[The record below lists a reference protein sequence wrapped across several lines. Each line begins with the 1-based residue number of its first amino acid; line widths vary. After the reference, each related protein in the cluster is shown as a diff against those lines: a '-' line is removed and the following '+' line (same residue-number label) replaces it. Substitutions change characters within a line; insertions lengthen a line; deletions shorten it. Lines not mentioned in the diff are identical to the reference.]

1 MSLATLQAHGA
12 QEEGLSPASDY
23 VPSWSVELICRAL
36 VLNAPDIAILLAGHF
51 RPQGER
57 HGTNV

>member
-1 MSLATLQAHGA
+1 
-12 QEEGLSPASDY
+12 
-23 VPSWSVELICRAL
+23 L

-57 HGTNV
+57 HGTKV

>member
-1 MSLATLQAHGA
+1 
-12 QEEGLSPASDY
+12 
-23 VPSWSVELICRAL
+23 L
-36 VLNAPDIAILLAGHF
+36 VLNAADIAILLAGHF